1 MSSRTRRRL
10 AAGAAVLGGLM
21 CAAAPAQAALT
32 SPQADAFVVSAN
44 AFGTFA
50 AVAPTPHS
58 TYTPGGTVTAV
69 GLNVGPFATN
79 ATLTATTG
87 GDPSTG
93 NSSAS
98 ATVDNLS
105 VNLLVASLA
114 VTGVNST
121 CSATPSGATGNGTIA
136 TGSVTSPLGVTLA
149 TLSAN
154 AQPNTMVNIP
164 AIGSVVLN
172 EQSTDGNGVLTV
184 NAVHIKVLPTLNAAD
199 VVIGH
204 AQCGGAP
211 PVQPTPMVSAPIAA
225 GTAAMAVTGGV
236 VYLRRRNRANGVDAA

>member
-10 AAGAAVLGGLM
+10 AAGAAVLGGLV

-44 AFGTFA
+44 AFGNFA

-58 TYTPGGTVTAV
+58 TYPSGGTVTV
-69 GLNVGPFATN
+69 LGLNVGPIATN

-121 CSATPSGATGNGTIA
+121 CTATPSGATGSGTIA
-136 TGSVTSPLGVTLA
+136 TGSVKGPLGTTLVTLA
-149 TLSAN
+149 AN
-154 AQPNTMVNIP
+154 AAPNTAVTIP
-164 AIGSVVLN
+164 LIGSVVLN

-236 VYLRRRNRANGVDAA
+236 VYLRRRNQAKGVDAS